1 MKLSEFIDWI
11 LRVVGILSI
20 LQVIIKYL
28 FQKKV
33 WHNDI
38 KVTRKTFNDAEKDE
52 FRFKRIY
59 YFGDDPNEIT
69 IIQGTTYPIRE
80 IKVYD
85 CIFNKNKLKKGE
97 ILYTQKNIL
106 PDEAV
111 FLKLYYSCSM
121 PNYIVEIINNKYE
134 IAEILIAENGFNE
147 NVNYENGILYK
158 QSFISIIYKMIFG

>member
-1 MKLSEFIDWI
+1 MKLSEFIDWV
-11 LRVVGILSI
+11 LRIIGILSI

-28 FQKKV
+28 FKKEL
-33 WHNDI
+33 WHDDI
-38 KVTRKTFNDAEKDE
+38 KIARKALNEAEKDE
-52 FRFKRIY
+52 LRFKRIY
-59 YFGDDPNEIT
+59 YFGDDQNEIT

-85 CIFNKNKLKKGE
+85 CIFNKNKLKKGK

-147 NVNYENGILYK
+147 NVNYEKGILYK
-158 QSFISIIYKMIFG
+158 ESFISIIYKMIFG

>member
-69 IIQGTTYPIRE
+69 IIYGENLPIRE
-80 IKVYD
+80 IKVYN
-85 CIFNKNKLKKGE
+85 CIFEKNKLKKGK
-97 ILYTQKNIL
+97 IIYTQKNIL
-106 PDEAV
+106 PNEAV
-111 FLKLYYSCSM
+111 FLKLYYSCAM
-121 PNYIVEIINNKYE
+121 PNYIVEIKNNNYE
-134 IAEILIAENGFNE
+134 IADLLIAENGFNG

-158 QSFISIIYKMIFG
+158 KSIISIIYKIIFD